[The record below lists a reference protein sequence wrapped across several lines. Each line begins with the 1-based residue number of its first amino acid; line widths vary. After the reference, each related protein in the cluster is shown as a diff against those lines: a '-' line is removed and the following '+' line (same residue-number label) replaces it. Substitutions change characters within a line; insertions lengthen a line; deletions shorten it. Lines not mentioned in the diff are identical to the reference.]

1 MEIGKDSNLMSKTE
15 LASSCLNTE
24 KLTEI
29 NNAYYVLKKLP
40 SSKGLKLKLEI
51 QKRSQRIQEDSIQ
64 QKEKLQKD
72 LAMEWREK

>member
-1 MEIGKDSNLMSKTE
+1 MAEALQDQSMVEEMMQKMIKARTLEIGKEANLMTKSE
-15 LASSCLNTE
+15 LANSCLNAE

-51 QKRSQRIQEDSIQ
+51 
-64 QKEKLQKD
+64 
-72 LAMEWREK
+72 

>member
-51 QKRSQRIQEDSIQ
+51 
-64 QKEKLQKD
+64 
-72 LAMEWREK
+72 